1 MDWVRLLRRVEKNA
15 YLHDTTGGKRPLCG
29 ISCRAARLG
38 AKREFIHLELV
49 GDAAQGC
56 LTLDRGNPAVRQD
69 RCAARIGYNGPARED
84 RLRQGQVLHAG
95 GDVHGL
101 PEIVLTFV
109 EHHGQARALVD
120 ADLQEEVL
128 AFTRGV

>member
-1 MDWVRLLRRVEKNA
+1 MGWVRLLRRAKKNA
-15 YLHDTTGGKRPLCG
+15 YLHDTTGGKRVLCG

-69 RCAARIGYNGPARED
+69 RRFTHAA
-84 RLRQGQVLHAG
+84 
-95 GDVHGL
+95 
-101 PEIVLTFV
+101 
-109 EHHGQARALVD
+109 
-120 ADLQEEVL
+120 
-128 AFTRGV
+128 